1 MDQRSTIGTSLPL
14 DRPIH
19 RACVVAGCWCG
30 STTTADARSANTTSG
45 RGSAGRGSASRPIR
59 GLDADSTNLTGIAW
73 RFVGLPVV

>member
-30 STTTADARSANTTSG
+30 STTTAGARSAGTTSE
-45 RGSAGRGSASRPIR
+45 RGSASRPIR

-73 RFVGLPVV
+73 RSVGLPVV

>member
-30 STTTADARSANTTSG
+30 STTTAGARSARATSE
-45 RGSAGRGSASRPIR
+45 RGSASRPIR
-59 GLDADSTNLTGIAW
+59 GLDTDSTNLTGIAW

>member
-30 STTTADARSANTTSG
+30 STTTADTRSARTTSE
-45 RGSAGRGSASRPIR
+45 RGSARRPIR
-59 GLDADSTNLTGIAW
+59 GLDADSTKLTGTAW

>member
-1 MDQRSTIGTSLPL
+1 MDQRSTIGASLPL

-30 STTTADARSANTTSG
+30 STTTADARSAGATSE
-45 RGSAGRGSASRPIR
+45 RGSTSRPIR
-59 GLDADSTNLTGIAW
+59 GLDPDSTNLTGIAW

>member
-30 STTTADARSANTTSG
+30 STTTADARSATTSD
-45 RGSAGRGSASRPIR
+45 RGLAARPIR
-59 GLDADSTNLTGIAW
+59 DLDADSTKLTGIAW
-73 RFVGLPVV
+73 RSVGLPVV